1 MKKKKLPKPIKYT
14 AIIVD
19 TQIAWK
25 NLKELKGESFLLKC
39 TPAYHGKEY
48 VIENN
53 LNGDI
58 TILESNKK
66 GIVVSWVELS
76 KQFIEDEGYEIL

>member
-14 AIIVD
+14 ATIID
-19 TQIAWK
+19 TQVAWK
-25 NLKELKGESFLLKC
+25 NLKELKGESFLFKC

-53 LNGDI
+53 LGGDI
-58 TILESNKK
+58 TVLESDFK
-66 GIVVSWVELS
+66 GNVVSWTELS
-76 KQFIEDEGYEIL
+76 KEFIEDSGYDIV